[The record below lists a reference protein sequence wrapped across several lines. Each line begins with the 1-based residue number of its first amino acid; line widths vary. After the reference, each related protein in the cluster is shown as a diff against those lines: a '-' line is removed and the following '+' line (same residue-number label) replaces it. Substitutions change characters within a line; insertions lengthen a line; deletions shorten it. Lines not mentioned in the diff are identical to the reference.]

1 MSFEWFSKLQK
12 WQQVV
17 IIISVVIILCG
28 MFCPRGYRSPAMYAK
43 FGLGLGPI
51 RGNIGIEAFKNADL
65 SGLTIVLF
73 YAPWCGHCKKLMPEF
88 DEFAKEK
95 KGDKKI
101 KIIKVDCV
109 ENTKMAKKYGI
120 ESFPTIKCL
129 KDGKQVSEYTG
140 ERTKL
145 ALKKWF
151 EEIKASFN

>member
-1 MSFEWFSKLQK
+1 MINPTTGNHGRDEDKSSLSFPGTGIT
-12 WQQVV
+12 V
-17 IIISVVIILCG
+17 SVLIAVT
-28 MFCPRGYRSPAMYAK
+28 SP
-43 FGLGLGPI
+43 F
-51 RGNIGIEAFKNADL
+51 
-65 SGLTIVLF
+65 IVLF

-140 ERTKL
+140 ERTKF
-145 ALKKWF
+145 AFKKWF
-151 EEIKASFN
+151 EQLKTQFN